1 MRFRDSWGIMRIVE
15 TPGDLL
21 VSKRLLGTRVS
32 ARLMETI
39 ETKGDYW
46 GLMKLIETAAYS

>member
-1 MRFRDSWGIMRIVE
+1 MRIVE

-21 VSKRLLGTRVS
+21 VSKKLLGTRVS